1 MKMNAEEKMRLMRS
15 TKRPP
20 GHRCQDKIQSQQEI
34 ERLNR
39 KSGCDTFSSLIGEDV
54 PPRAFMRRS
63 RYQTQICS
71 YTYMHLID
79 SISLLI
85 GLRLSVQKVMVVQQS
100 ILPNDRRT
108 KLWISL

>member
-1 MKMNAEEKMRLMRS
+1 MRIIRS

-20 GHRCQDKIQSQQEI
+20 GHRCQEKNQSQREI

-39 KSGCDTFSSLIGEDV
+39 KLGVGGGGDTFSSLIGEDV

-71 YTYMHLID
+71 YTDMQLID

-108 KLWISL
+108 KLWIYL